1 MDRMTEKIMGA
12 LAAGR
17 WVVTKRYV
25 KKSIKEGSWVS
36 PLKFAW
42 NYRAVERRK
51 ARRTKGPIKGCLFW
65 EMKAVFLMKDKQ
77 AEEYTSDL

>member
-1 MDRMTEKIMGA
+1 MENIKELGGTVIEIDKWNDDITHIVAFSPSDMDRMTEKIMGA

-17 WVVTKRYV
+17 WLVMKRYV

-42 NYRAVERRK
+42 NDRAVE
-51 ARRTKGPIKGCLFW
+51 
-65 EMKAVFLMKDKQ
+65 
-77 AEEYTSDL
+77 